1 MGTAEILRNCR
12 EGEDDDGRR
21 VEDQRAAATTD
32 ADANDRENFFF
43 VEDCC
48 NFSCSYKHIARKGSR
63 LKKKILG
70 RLFPQL
76 LWPHAAAAAAGG
88 GALRPRPRLWCSAC
102 AANKEQSF
110 FVKENRR
117 AFGRVFS

>member
-1 MGTAEILRNCR
+1 MMG
-12 EGEDDDGRR
+12 GELKIKELLMLLMLMLMIER
-21 VEDQRAAATTD
+21 
-32 ADANDRENFFF
+32 NFFF

-48 NFSCSYKHIARKGSR
+48 NFSCLYKHIARKGSR
-63 LKKKILG
+63 LKKILG

-88 GALRPRPRLWCSAC
+88 GALRPRPRLWCCAC